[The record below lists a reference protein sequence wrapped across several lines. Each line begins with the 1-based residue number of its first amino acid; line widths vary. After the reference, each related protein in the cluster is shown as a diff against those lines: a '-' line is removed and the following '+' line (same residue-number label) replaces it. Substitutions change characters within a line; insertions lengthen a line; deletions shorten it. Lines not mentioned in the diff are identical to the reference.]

1 MLTEKEKEDL
11 LVDLQKKFNVVIQSD
26 DPSMVAWYLQS
37 LLLEDLKKS
46 IREIE
51 ENRQR
56 DLLAI
61 KEITDNFS
69 LNMDAA
75 IQDATKTILDLSSIK
90 LLEDTEKTRKDANKA
105 VLTGVNIALEKIS
118 KRFNSETTK
127 LEQAVK
133 AQTSRVENDSDKKVR
148 NTLFFLGGLVIGAAL
163 AIIVASI
170 VYALK
175 H

>member
-1 MLTEKEKEDL
+1 MLTVKEKEDL
-11 LVDLQKKFNVVIQSD
+11 LVDLRNKFNVVIQND
-26 DPSMVAWYLQS
+26 DPSLVAWYLQS

-56 DLLAI
+56 DLRMI
-61 KEITDNFS
+61 KELTDNFS

-75 IQDATKTILDLSSIK
+75 VQDTTKTILDLSSIK
-90 LLEDTEKTRKDANKA
+90 LLEDTEKNRKDANSA

-118 KRFNSETTK
+118 DRFNSETTK
-127 LEQAVK
+127 LEQLIK
-133 AQTSRVENDSDKKVR
+133 AYTSRVEKESKNRFR
-148 NTLFFLGGLVIGAAL
+148 NELIILASIVSGAAL
-163 AIIVASI
+163 AIIVATV
-170 VYALK
+170 VYAMK